1 MDQLNQVAQNMVK
14 ILSDWKDEND
24 KYKANIDQ
32 FQTGL
37 DAQAATLQNFINSNL
52 AMQSSATKNGG
63 KESGKRAL
71 AQTSNQNET
80 DAAPS
85 KRLKKNDAESTTT
98 RKLPDN
104 FFAPCLIS
112 IYYYFLLLKLD
123 SISIR

>member
-63 KESGKRAL
+63 KESGKRPL
-71 AQTSNQNET
+71 AQTSNQNEI

-85 KRLKKNDAESTTT
+85 KRLKENDAESTTT

-104 FFAPCLIS
+104 FFCS
-112 IYYYFLLLKLD
+112 MFNFHLLLFFVVE
-123 SISIR
+123 IG